1 MPRHTTAYP
10 YRRRRTAAALAAIV
24 AAGGLSILAAPAQAQ
39 PSTGTGDKLGSHD
52 RALIA
57 QYARQR
63 LLRSTPAGADR
74 PAPDFV
80 TLMIAVRDGRTE
92 QTERALVALGADV
105 TRTESRVGYL
115 KANVSFDDVE
125 KVVALDDVVRVD
137 VDELLKLD
145 ETRPDLGVTDATVA
159 AAGPGAK
166 PPAPS
171 ATTPADNAYLPTNET
186 KSVDFKATHPT
197 YDGRGVTIGIMDT
210 GIDPTHPA
218 LATTTTGERKLVDTV
233 VATSQTNFI
242 DLLFDQTWYS
252 MLPTNKVSGPTF
264 TDRVLRQTWTGPA
277 DDDLHIS
284 VKKISISSLSGS
296 YLGVLYRESDQ
307 AVWVDTDQD
316 RDFTDEE
323 LMRPFKADR
332 QVGYLGTDDPATKVN
347 ERVPFTVDIELD
359 ISSNGGDAVNINTLN
374 EGHGT
379 HVAGIAAAN
388 GMFGGAM
395 DGQAPGATLVSM
407 RACHSLGCSSAALT
421 DGMIEL
427 ATTHGVDVI
436 NMSIGASPALNDGQS
451 AQALLYNRLIDETGV
466 QMFISAGNSGA
477 GANTV
482 GDPTGADK
490 VVSVGASVSRDT
502 WWVNYG
508 SKVTVDHDIMPFS
521 SRGPREDGGFKP
533 DITAPGSAV
542 APTPDWIPSASVAET
557 GYTLPPGYSMM
568 NGTSMAS
575 PQAAGAAAL
584 LLSAARQ
591 SGVDVTSAELRNAI
605 YSSADFHR
613 NVDVIA
619 QGRGQMNVKEAW
631 RYLRKD
637 DRGVAS
643 DDVTVSAPVC
653 TVLSGKL
660 RTPHRGSGLFNDC
673 APGSGGQRVGESRD
687 YTVTLTRTSGAAG
700 PVEYQLR
707 LVGDDGTFATPKTVA
722 LTKDV
727 PATIQVTATPRTQGT
742 HGAMLV
748 VDSARTKAV
757 EQHAMLV
764 IEAAA
769 PLTVGTTWSADGT
782 VSRNGTVHYS
792 VAVPA
797 GTKSMTVDLSRLA
810 EGSQTRWWAFSPQGV
825 NGEKSAAGTIY
836 CYANYLDG
844 NGCDPLRRTYV
855 NPEPGVWEFVVE
867 SRRTSPLGSNP
878 FHLEASIVQ

>member
-1 MPRHTTAYP
+1 MPRHITAHP
-10 YRRRRTAAALAAIV
+10 YRHRRTAAALAAAVV
-24 AAGGLSILAAPAQAQ
+24 AAGGLSLLSAPVQAQ
-39 PSTGTGDKLGSHD
+39 PSTGTGDKLGNHD

-57 QYARQR
+57 QYSRQH
-63 LLRSTPAGADR
+63 LRRSAPADAGQ
-74 PAPDFV
+74 PTPDFV

-92 QTERALVALGADV
+92 QAEQALAALGADV
-105 TRTESRVGYL
+105 TRTEARIGYL
-115 KANVSFDDVE
+115 KANVPFDDVE
-125 KVVALDDVVRVD
+125 KVLALDDVVRVD

-145 ETRPDLGVTDATVA
+145 DTRPDLGTTSTTVTAEAGAT
-159 AAGPGAK
+159 

-186 KSVDFKATHPT
+186 KSVDFKAAHPT
-197 YDGRGVTIGIMDT
+197 YDGRGVTIGVMDT

-233 VATSQTNFI
+233 VATSQRNFI
-242 DLLFDQTWYS
+242 DLLFDSTWYS
-252 MLPTNKVSGPTF
+252 MTPANRVTGPTF
-264 TDRVLRQTWTGPA
+264 TDPLLRQTWTGPA
-277 DDDLHIS
+277 EGGLSIS
-284 VKKISISSLSGS
+284 VKRISMSSLAGT

-323 LMRPFKADR
+323 LMRPFRAAS
-332 QVGYLGTDDPATKVN
+332 QIGYLGIDNPATPVN
-347 ERVPFTVDIELD
+347 ERVPFTVDLELD
-359 ISSNGGDAVNINTLN
+359 ISSNGTDAVNINTLN

-388 GMFGGAM
+388 DMFGGAM
-395 DGQAPGATLVSM
+395 DGQAPGAKLVSM
-407 RACHSLGCSSAALT
+407 RACHALGCSTAALT

-427 ATTHGVDVI
+427 ATVHGVDVI
-436 NMSIGASPALNDGQS
+436 NMSIGSSPALNDGQS

-466 QMFISAGNSGA
+466 QMFVSAGNSGA
-477 GANTV
+477 GANTL
-482 GDPTGADK
+482 GDPTGADR

-508 SKVTVDHDIMPFS
+508 SKVAVDHDIMPFS

-542 APTPDWIPSASVAET
+542 APTPNWIASASVAET
-557 GYTLPPGYSMM
+557 GYTLPPGYSMF
-568 NGTSMAS
+568 NGTSMSS

-584 LLSAARQ
+584 LLSAAKQ
-591 SGVDVTSAELRNAI
+591 SGISVTPAELRNAI
-605 YSSADFHR
+605 YSSADFHS

-619 QGRGQMNVKEAW
+619 QGRGQLNVEDAW
-631 RYLRKD
+631 KYLRTD

-653 TVLSGKL
+653 TVLSGQL

-673 APGSGGQRVGESRD
+673 APDSGGQRVGESRS
-687 YTVTLTRTSGAAG
+687 YPVTLTRTSGPAD
-700 PVEYQLR
+700 PVRYQLR
-707 LVGDDGTFATPKTVA
+707 LVGDDGTFHAPQTVA
-722 LTKDV
+722 LAKDV
-727 PATIQVTATPRTQGT
+727 PTTIQVTASPRTEGT
-742 HGAMLV
+742 HDAMLV

-757 EQHAMLV
+757 EQYAMLV
-764 IEAAA
+764 VEAAA
-769 PLTVGTTWSADGT
+769 PLTVGTTWSAEGT

-797 GTKSMTVDLSRLA
+797 GATAMTVDLSGLA

-825 NGEKSAAGTIY
+825 NGEDSAAGTIY
-836 CYANYLDG
+836 CYANYFDG

-855 NPEPGVWEFVVE
+855 DPEPGVWEFVVE
-867 SRRTSPLGSNP
+867 SRRTSPLGDNP
-878 FHLEASIVQ
+878 FRLEASITR